1 MGLKDIIKRNR
12 SRRRRVD
19 PAVVSKLT
27 SESTNHSKSSSL
39 KSAQV
44 DSTVTHQTDE
54 KLPTV
59 LWLEQQIESS
69 WRQRAPR
76 TIKIPENCPIPAEV
90 IAKRV
95 CQRLEQYWLARPY
108 DGPLMSARLLP
119 DKQNNLQLF
128 RVPQDTACRG
138 P

>member
-1 MGLKDIIKRNR
+1 MGLKDLVRKSRAKRR
-12 SRRRRVD
+12 GVD
-19 PAVVSKLT
+19 AAVDSKLT
-27 SESTNHSKSSSL
+27 SESTNHSKFGSL
-39 KSAQV
+39 NSAQV
-44 DSTVTHQTDE
+44 DSIITHQADGE
-54 KLPTV
+54 LPPV
-59 LWLEQQIESS
+59 LWLEQQVESS
-69 WRQRAPR
+69 WSHR
-76 TIKIPENCPIPAEV
+76 TPKIIEIPLGCPIPAEV